1 MTALALL
8 RECEPLADAS
18 AVCYEITGAAGA
30 PVVAVLG
37 GISASKHVTS
47 SASDPRQG
55 WWEDVVGEGRSI
67 DTEGCR
73 VISIDYLTH
82 SKGSP
87 PITTQDQAC
96 ALARALDELGID

>member
-8 RECEPLADAS
+8 RECEPLVDGS
-18 AVCYEITGAAGA
+18 AACYEITGAPGA

-55 WWEDVVGEGRSI
+55 WWEEVVGEGRAERS
-67 DTEGCR
+67 E
-73 VISIDYLTH
+73 L
-82 SKGSP
+82 
-87 PITTQDQAC
+87 
-96 ALARALDELGID
+96 LAAGRSRDGRGD